1 MFCQPRDVE
10 KWGRAIKHSY
20 VVTTARLLSTG
31 ELVAFARAT
40 SDRALNGTVW
50 DVTIDPALPDVPTMA
65 RNVVVFLL
73 KEIRRTV
80 PTCSIAVIAD
90 PDQIR
95 FFEGLSFVAEPDGI
109 VQMQLSPEYLDT
121 PSLPNVTPRQAAEP

>member
-1 MFCQPRDVE
+1 M
-10 KWGRAIKHSY
+10 
-20 VVTTARLLSTG
+20 
-31 ELVAFARAT
+31 VAFARAT

-50 DVTIDPALPDVPTMA
+50 DVVVDPALPDEATMA
-65 RNVVVFLL
+65 RNIVVFLL

-95 FFEGLSFVAEPDGI
+95 FFEGLSFVSEPDGI
-109 VQMQLSPEYLDT
+109 KQMQLDPKYLDA
-121 PSLPNVTPRQAAEP
+121 PSLPNVAPLPEQEADA